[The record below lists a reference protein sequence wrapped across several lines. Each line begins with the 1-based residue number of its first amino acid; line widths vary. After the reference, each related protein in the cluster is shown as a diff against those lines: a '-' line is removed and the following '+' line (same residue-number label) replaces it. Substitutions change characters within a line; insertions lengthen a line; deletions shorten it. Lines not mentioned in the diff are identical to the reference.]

1 MLQVLPDVFLME
13 AYVNEK
19 YKVTNNDSIV
29 AVKQTFYP
37 EIFAHHKIDS
47 TDFYETLDYFQSNP
61 SKFSD
66 LLIKLDSV
74 LQKIKPLDTTKTAE
88 IKPPENVEKL
98 LNYRGRA
105 DQISTAFD
113 KDGQLIKKIKYRREQ
128 NSK

>member
-1 MLQVLPDVFLME
+1 M
-13 AYVNEK
+13 K
-19 YKVTNNDSIV
+19 
-29 AVKQTFYP
+29 
-37 EIFAHHKIDS
+37 
-47 TDFYETLDYFQSNP
+47 LDYFQSNP

-74 LQKIKPLDTTKTAE
+74 MQKIKPLDTTKTAE

-113 KDGQLIKKIKYRREQ
+113 KDSQLIKKIKYRREQ